1 MKRRV
6 LSLCLAGAL
15 LVGLFGCA
23 QPEPATSAAPQPTP
37 AATVAPTPAAETPV
51 V

>member
-15 LVGLFGCA
+15 LAGLFGCA
-23 QPEPATSAAPQPTP
+23 QPEPATSAAPQPTKSDRSH
-37 AATVAPTPAAETPV
+37 V
-51 V
+51 VL